1 MKIEANYKIN
11 MIGLWGS
18 LPVLNKFQ
26 DKVNK

>member
-18 LPVLNKFQ
+18 LQGYFYVVIQIL
-26 DKVNK
+26 